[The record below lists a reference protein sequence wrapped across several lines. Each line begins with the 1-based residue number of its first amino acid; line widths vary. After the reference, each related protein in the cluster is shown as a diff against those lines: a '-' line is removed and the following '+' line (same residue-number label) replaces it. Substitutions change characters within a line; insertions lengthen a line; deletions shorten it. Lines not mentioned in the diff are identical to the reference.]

1 MEMATKSQITK
12 LHILLNNLDL
22 IDDKKAIISE
32 LTDGRTE
39 SSKALSL
46 KEAKR
51 LIALLCEFDPAER
64 LKTLISQ
71 LAWQA
76 GITYGSSDTYQLLNK
91 AKLDM
96 FLRDKGAV
104 KKDLQKQSYPE
115 LRRTHKQMQAICKAA
130 GKSRDKKAA
139 EAAVTDLLKEL
150 DLQTTNN

>member
-22 IDDKKAIISE
+22 INDKKAIISE

-64 LKTLISQ
+64 LKSLIAQ

-76 GITYGSSDTYQLLNK
+76 GITYGSSDTDQLINK

-115 LRRTHKQMQAICKAA
+115 LRRTHKQMQAICKTA

-139 EAAVTDLLKEL
+139 DAAVSSLLTEL
-150 DLQTTNN
+150 NLNTSTI